1 MALLAMHPVG
11 YVAVLSTIIGLPLS
25 HKSSE
30 FSLALE
36 KGNLY
41 WYNDKL
47 MQFLWDNIA
56 DEWIQD
62 TSWLLNNH
70 CC

>member
-11 YVAVLSTIIGLPLS
+11 YVAVLSTILGLPLS

-41 WYNDKL
+41 
-47 MQFLWDNIA
+47 
-56 DEWIQD
+56 
-62 TSWLLNNH
+62 
-70 CC
+70 